1 VCGKLRAATI
11 LLPQVQ
17 SAAAYRRR
25 EARRCFGLHASPHAL
40 QPQARLPRS
49 GALPAAQASLTALPD
64 ELLRGILQCAW
75 ADRPP
80 HDAAEEVRAA
90 VGLASVCRRTRELL
104 RKTPLPLAL
113 DFSARPLGAAQRRW
127 LFKHNKPGFLVKP
140 PDPICVVAAL
150 FDSDDALWEQPLG
163 DLDSFL
169 ARHSGTLL
177 RLSGVPL
184 ELVACVTPEEPPALD
199 LSGLRLIKLGVD
211 CSELVGDTGP
221 PLGYRVRGRLG
232 RYIG

>member
-80 HDAAEEVRAA
+80 HDAGGGGGACCGRPGVRVSPHARATAQNAA
-90 VGLASVCRRTRELL
+90 AAGARLQ
-104 RKTPLPLAL
+104 RKAL
-113 DFSARPLGAAQRRW
+113 G
-127 LFKHNKPGFLVKP
+127 
-140 PDPICVVAAL
+140 
-150 FDSDDALWEQPLG
+150 
-163 DLDSFL
+163 
-169 ARHSGTLL
+169 
-177 RLSGVPL
+177 
-184 ELVACVTPEEPPALD
+184 
-199 LSGLRLIKLGVD
+199 
-211 CSELVGDTGP
+211 
-221 PLGYRVRGRLG
+221 RVRV
-232 RYIG
+232 